1 LFHQLDQSPELP
13 GDKLAAAG
21 WAFVVG
27 ILAVAD
33 RPTVAVILAIADKAF
48 VANMLA
54 VADTLVSIDIEVE
67 PFSS

>member
-1 LFHQLDQSPELP
+1 
-13 GDKLAAAG
+13 
-21 WAFVVG
+21 VVG

-33 RPTVAVILAIADKAF
+33 RPTVAVILAFADRPF
-48 VANMLA
+48 VANMRA